1 VCGFDVSLATQAE
14 LAEFA
19 ALRCQ
24 NINGRLTIFGDEIES
39 LAGLETIKELD
50 ALFVQA
56 TALQTVELPQLTV
69 LRHDSQIAE
78 NGRLESV
85 SLPGLE
91 SVEGYLYIL
100 NNPVLESIDLDG
112 LERVAQLSILSNPA
126 LVSLSLSALSSATE
140 NVFIADNESLSTA
153 TADEVCGRV
162 GCSHCL
168 ATDTTVC
175 N

>member
-1 VCGFDVSLATQAE
+1 
-14 LAEFA
+14 
-19 ALRCQ
+19 
-24 NINGRLTIFGDEIES
+24 
-39 LAGLETIKELD
+39 
-50 ALFVQA
+50 
-56 TALQTVELPQLTV
+56 
-69 LRHDSQIAE
+69 
-78 NGRLESV
+78 
-85 SLPGLE
+85 LPGLE

-140 NVFIADNESLSTA
+140 NVFIAYNESLSTA
-153 TADEVCGRV
+153 TADAVCGRV